1 MRDGNGGGDGVDDEN
16 GGADSERST
25 IARAQAGDLA
35 AFEMLVKSHQAR
47 VRQQLRRLTWP
58 DAALA
63 DDLAQDTFVSAWQQL
78 PRFRADAQ
86 LSTWLHRI
94 AYTRFLMQRRRRRD
108 EPAAAAG
115 AAAAE
120 AQHDPDHAMR
130 LDVAHAVARLPAH
143 ERAAIVHCVQLE
155 LTHEEAA
162 AVLGLPL
169 GTLKSQVARGKARLR
184 EWLGAWQPETST

>member
-1 MRDGNGGGDGVDDEN
+1 MHDDD
-16 GGADSERST
+16 GGAERL
-25 IARAQAGDLA
+25 AVALAQAGDLV
-35 AFEMLVKSHQAR
+35 AFETLVKIHQTR
-47 VRQQLRRLTWP
+47 VRQQLRRLSWP

-63 DDLAQDTFVSAWQQL
+63 DDLAQETFVSAWQQL

-94 AYTRFLMQRRRRRD
+94 AYTRYLMQRRRRRD
-108 EPAAAAG
+108 EPVSPDN
-115 AAAAE
+115 AAAE

-130 LDVAHAVARLPAH
+130 LDVTRAVARLPDH
-143 ERAAIVHCVQLE
+143 ERAAVVHCMQLE
-155 LTHEEAA
+155 MTHEEAA

-184 EWLGAWQPETST
+184 EWLVAWQPETSA